1 MNKKQV
7 LDKIERSGLVAVVR
21 AESADQA
28 MRITEACIEG
38 GVAAIE
44 LTYTVPGATAII
56 EALTSRYRPEDIIVG
71 AGTVLD
77 PVTARM
83 AIMAGAL
90 YVVSPCLDEDVVR
103 MCQTYQIATMPGA
116 MTIREMVDVM
126 RCGGDVI
133 KLFPGDLFGPSMI
146 KTVKGPLPQARIM
159 PTGGVSVENAAQWIE
174 AGAVA
179 LGAGSSLTGSAK
191 TGDYGK
197 ITETAKA
204 FIEQIQKARG

>member
-1 MNKKQV
+1 MNKNQV
-7 LDKIERSGLVAVVR
+7 LEKIEQSGLVAVVR

-56 EALTSRYRPEDIIVG
+56 EALASRYRPEDIIIG

-103 MCQTYQIATMPGA
+103 MCQTYQVATMPGA
-116 MTIREMVDVM
+116 MTIREMVEVM
-126 RCGGDVI
+126 RSGGDVI

-159 PTGGVSVENAAQWIE
+159 PTGGVSVENAAQWIQ

-179 LGAGSSLTGSAK
+179 LGAGSSLTAGAK

>member
-7 LDKIERSGLVAVVR
+7 LDKIEQSGLVAVVR
-21 AESADQA
+21 ADSADQA

-44 LTYTVPGATAII
+44 LTYTVPGASEII
-56 EALTSRYRPEDIIVG
+56 KELTNRYRPEEIIVG

-90 YVVSPCLDEDVVR
+90 YVVSPCLDEEVVR

-126 RCGGDVI
+126 RSGGDII
-133 KLFPGDLFGPSMI
+133 KLFPGDLFGPAMI
-146 KTVKGPLPQARIM
+146 KNVKGPLPQARIM
-159 PTGGVSVENAAQWIE
+159 PTGGVSVENAAEWIS

-179 LGAGSSLTGSAK
+179 LGAGSSLTAGAK
-191 TGDYGK
+191 TGDYK
-197 ITETAKA
+197 RITETAKA
-204 FIEQIQKARG
+204 FIEQIQKARS